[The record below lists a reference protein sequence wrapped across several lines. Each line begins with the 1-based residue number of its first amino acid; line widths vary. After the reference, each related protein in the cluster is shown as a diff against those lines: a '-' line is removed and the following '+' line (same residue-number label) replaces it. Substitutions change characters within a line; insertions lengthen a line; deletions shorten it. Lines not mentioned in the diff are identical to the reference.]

1 MRGLWDCSRCVGLMV
16 LAILAPATV
25 AAGDDEYQIH
35 RLEKNHNLL
44 RHPKRDASC
53 QLSGYT
59 LCPAS
64 VNGGCCPE
72 NYACG
77 VSSCT
82 ATTAGPT
89 SACGT
94 EGYYS
99 CPLTAGPGYCC
110 PVGYICGRSC
120 APPAG
125 VTAPQSCPT
134 SYFGCTASPYGCCPD
149 GMRCGSL
156 TCYPE
161 TTMTFLVSDTVT
173 TTNSR
178 GSTITTVVT
187 STELSTPGPDP
198 SATSAA
204 AGGVPLLILSTV
216 SKIPAIETS
225 TSSSSGGDG
234 GGLSSSQLGGIIG
247 GAVAL
252 LVVIVA
258 IAGVI
263 IWKLKRTEKAAQA
276 AQAAAESRHE
286 SSSGQQRSQKSGF
299 GKHSVS
305 EVDGT
310 EADSYAHPRNA
321 HFRTRS
327 DDSTT
332 VGERSP
338 AQTPNLYG
346 SNASTPPAW
355 PGSYFAQLPGAGVS
369 DGRQSSPDTQS
380 TRQDNGAF
388 PPRPSVE
395 SQGSHVYSHTR
406 QWSNSNAS
414 ELDGSIM
421 SAHGVSELD
430 TPEASE
436 EAARRR
442 SSSVTRTPKT
452 LVRRTSDPSG
462 TSRGGNGDGAPIGMA
477 LGTLPEISELHGH
490 YGPPDLAVGQTAARL
505 HRKNS
510 SVSSD
515 PGLDT

>member
-1 MRGLWDCSRCVGLMV
+1 MREFWDCSNCIGLMV

-25 AAGDDEYQIH
+25 AAEDNEYQIH
-35 RLEKNHNLL
+35 RLEKNHNLI

-53 QLSGYT
+53 QVSGYT
-59 LCPAS
+59 VCPAS

-72 NYACG
+72 NYACA
-77 VSSCT
+77 VSSCY

-94 EGYYS
+94 EGYYN
-99 CPLTAGPGYCC
+99 CPLTAGPGSCC
-110 PVGYICGRSC
+110 PVGYICGRQC

-125 VTAPQSCPT
+125 ITAPQSCPA
-134 SYFGCTASPYGCCPD
+134 SYFGCTTSPYGCCPN

-156 TCYPE
+156 TCYADSP
-161 TTMTFLVSDTVT
+161 TTFLVSDTVT
-173 TTNSR
+173 TTNSA
-178 GSTITTVVT
+178 GNTITTVVT
-187 STELSTPGPDP
+187 STEVSTPGPDP
-198 SATSAA
+198 SVTSASA
-204 AGGVPLLILSTV
+204 AGVPLLILSTV
-216 SKIPAIETS
+216 SKIAAVETG
-225 TSSSSGGDG
+225 TSSDSSGDG
-234 GGLSSSQLGGIIG
+234 GGLTGSQLGGIIG

-252 LVVIVA
+252 LVIIIV

-263 IWKLKRTEKAAQA
+263 VWRLKRTEKAAQA
-276 AQAAAESRHE
+276 AAQSRQE

-299 GKHSVS
+299 GKPSVS

-310 EADSYAHPRNA
+310 DVDSIAHPRIA
-321 HFRTRS
+321 HFRARS

-338 AQTPNLYG
+338 SQTPNLY
-346 SNASTPPAW
+346 SSDTSTPPVW
-355 PGSYFAQLPGAGVS
+355 PGYFGQLPGPGTS
-369 DGRQSSPDTQS
+369 DGRHSTPDTQG
-380 TRQDNGAF
+380 TRHDNGTL

-395 SQGSHVYSHTR
+395 SQGSHVYTHTR

-414 ELDGSIM
+414 ELDGSVV

-430 TPEASE
+430 TPDSE

-442 SSSVTRTPKT
+442 SNSVTRTPKA

-462 TSRGGNGDGAPIGMA
+462 TSRGANGESAPIGMA
-477 LGTLPEISELHGH
+477 LGTLPEVGELHGH

-505 HRKNS
+505 HRKSS
-510 SVSSD
+510 SVSSS
-515 PGLDT
+515 PGQDA